1 MKRIISI
8 IVLTAMFTAIAVGL
22 AGCGVKTTLR
32 SGNDPIIGKWKC
44 NEAYDENF
52 DWLGRVYYGLDI
64 DASGWGIFCQSAYQ
78 RQKIL
83 KALIDEGKCTKHD
96 VISYLQNR
104 VSLNSNRQGFNSA
117 LTKWK
122 ADISYVKQL

>member
-22 AGCGVKTTLR
+22 AG

-64 DASGWGIFCQSAYQ
+64 DASGWGIFCQ
-78 RQKIL
+78 
-83 KALIDEGKCTKHD
+83 
-96 VISYLQNR
+96 
-104 VSLNSNRQGFNSA
+104 
-117 LTKWK
+117 
-122 ADISYVKQL
+122 

>member
-32 SGNDPIIGKWKC
+32 FGNDPIIGKWKC

-64 DASGWGIFCQSAYQ
+64 DASGWGIFCQ
-78 RQKIL
+78 
-83 KALIDEGKCTKHD
+83 
-96 VISYLQNR
+96 
-104 VSLNSNRQGFNSA
+104 
-117 LTKWK
+117 
-122 ADISYVKQL
+122 

>member
-52 DWLGRVYYGLDI
+52 DWK
-64 DASGWGIFCQSAYQ
+64 GILWPGY
-78 RQKIL
+78 RRERMGNIL
-83 KALIDEGKCTKHD
+83 
-96 VISYLQNR
+96 S
-104 VSLNSNRQGFNSA
+104 
-117 LTKWK
+117 
-122 ADISYVKQL
+122 VKQLVYLLTNGKRF

>member
-52 DWLGRVYYGLDI
+52 DWLISTRADGEYSVSETVGL
-64 DASGWGIFCQSAYQ
+64 SAYQ

>member
-44 NEAYDENF
+44 N
-52 DWLGRVYYGLDI
+52 
-64 DASGWGIFCQSAYQ
+64 
-78 RQKIL
+78 
-83 KALIDEGKCTKHD
+83 
-96 VISYLQNR
+96 
-104 VSLNSNRQGFNSA
+104 
-117 LTKWK
+117 
-122 ADISYVKQL
+122 

>member
-32 SGNDPIIGKWKC
+32 SDNDPIIGKWKC

-64 DASGWGIFCQSAYQ
+64 DASGWGIKAKRRCNRRRQ
-78 RQKIL
+78 RHLSKF
-83 KALIDEGKCTKHD
+83 
-96 VISYLQNR
+96 YR
-104 VSLNSNRQGFNSA
+104 
-117 LTKWK
+117 W
-122 ADISYVKQL
+122 

>member
-44 NEAYDENF
+44 NEAYDESF

-64 DASGWGIFCQSAYQ
+64 DASGWGIIERTLLFRFS
-78 RQKIL
+78 
-83 KALIDEGKCTKHD
+83 G
-96 VISYLQNR
+96 
-104 VSLNSNRQGFNSA
+104 RQGF
-117 LTKWK
+117 LRLLQLRQLFQQ
-122 ADISYVKQL
+122 VKSHWLNRW

>member
-44 NEAYDENF
+44 NEAYDEYF

-64 DASGWGIFCQSAYQ
+64 DASGWGIIKQS
-78 RQKIL
+78 
-83 KALIDEGKCTKHD
+83 GD
-96 VISYLQNR
+96 VIGEGSVIYRNFTDGKYDGYSMGEMMVLYDSLKDQVIIS
-104 VSLNSNRQGFNSA
+104 VSDYVLIFER
-117 LTKWK
+117 
-122 ADISYVKQL
+122 IS

>member
-52 DWLGRVYYGLDI
+52 DWLEYSVSETVGL
-64 DASGWGIFCQSAYQ
+64 SAYQ